1 MSLLVHFT
9 LCLIKKIKFL
19 NPGKIKV
26 DALDSQIEIFSP
38 WEDRSANEERT
49 AKRFSPGHPKGE
61 KKSPTFGM
69 EETRECMG
77 ERMHQG
83 IHAVLKLVPN
93 SRSPSFPF
101 E

>member
-61 KKSPTFGM
+61 KKKAQLLAWKRLENAWG
-69 EETRECMG
+69 RECIREFM
-77 ERMHQG
+77 
-83 IHAVLKLVPN
+83 L
-93 SRSPSFPF
+93 F
-101 E
+101 